1 MVDRISW
8 SLAKGRIVAP
18 LWLGIDFLLVRIAT
32 SGTFSELRLQWAP
45 WSRALLTATGLFVAG
60 LAVVLAALLVARPS
74 PALLAV
80 SVFVGLLMVP
90 FGVVLLSIHHDS
102 AVFVALLGLLIACLS
117 AVGWLRARR
126 PASDT

>member
-8 SLAKGRIVAP
+8 SLANGRLVAL

-32 SGTFSELRLQWAP
+32 SGTFSDLHLQWAP

-60 LAVVLAALLVARPS
+60 LAIVLAVLLATRQN
-74 PALLAV
+74 PAVLAV
-80 SVFVGLLMVP
+80 SGVVGLLMVP
-90 FGVVLLSIHHDS
+90 FAAALLSIHHDS

-117 AVGWLRARR
+117 GVGWLRARP